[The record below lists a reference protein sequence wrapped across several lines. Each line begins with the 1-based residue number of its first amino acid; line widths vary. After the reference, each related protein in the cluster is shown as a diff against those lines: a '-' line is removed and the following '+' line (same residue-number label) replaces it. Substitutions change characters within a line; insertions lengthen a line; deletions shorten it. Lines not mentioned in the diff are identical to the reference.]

1 MFGKVK
7 LAAIGAAVGIA
18 IIAGGYAAGRM
29 QANNARDL
37 QDARDALDTIERIQ
51 DAQAD
56 CAGLPWAERLR
67 CSD

>member
-37 QDARDALDTIERIQ
+37 VIQ
-51 DAQAD
+51 MGEDPYETTAS
-56 CAGLPWAERLR
+56 PFFEVVI
-67 CSD
+67 